1 MTPSL
6 PDVMMGHV
14 AALGAPMPP
23 EASGDYLAGRLGL
36 VAMMSILAA
45 QEAERGIDTR
55 VWENGAIRA
64 LLARAASP
72 TDCSPAADLTWSA
85 LDRENAELRR
95 ALIAVHVAAEEA
107 ADAALDR
114 DILQLYKEMSERR
127 RLELPPIS

>member
-6 PDVMMGHV
+6 PDIMLGHV
-14 AALGAPMPP
+14 AALSAPMPP
-23 EASGDYLAGRLGL
+23 EASGDYLAARVGL

-64 LLARAASP
+64 LLARAGSP
-72 TDCSPAADLTWSA
+72 TDCPPAADLTWSA

-95 ALIAVHVAAEEA
+95 ALIAVHIAAEETG
-107 ADAALDR
+107 DTALDR
-114 DILQLYKEMSERR
+114 DILQLYKQMSDRR
-127 RLELPPIS
+127 RLILPPVS